1 MKKMRIPTKMLI
13 IGMIPL
19 LLCSCVKEKNIT
31 PDWSI
36 AQQYYLD
43 HINQSI
49 SYLNELKNLDANQL
63 TIQGKVLFSKARTS
77 FKIAEPYASYLNPEV
92 GHRTNGPA
100 LPIFRDDSERVL
112 PPIGLQKIEESIFEG
127 ESDTAQLE
135 YELQMTLGMMN
146 NLKEGIA
153 QREVTP
159 ERFFIATHQ
168 QLLRIISMG
177 VSGFDTPV
185 SGWGIQE
192 TATSL
197 KSLLE
202 VYEMTIEGLI
212 KQKNDSLNQ
221 AFHQSIDEAVAYIV
235 ANTDFETFDRY
246 TLISQYISTITKNWV
261 AIRKT
266 SGLWEGS
273 EYSPFNFAAPTFF
286 ETNSFN
292 VSFFTPSVNKNPS
305 DKQIALGEKLFFEK
319 RLSANGKLACV
330 SCHLPEK
337 AYTDGLKSS
346 EDKDGNPLDRN
357 SPTLFNSVFQR
368 KFFWD
373 GRAENLLDQITGV
386 FNNEKEFNTNAHQFS
401 TEVLKDTSYQALF
414 KEAYGQIPRTN
425 AEIIKAL
432 SSYVS
437 TLNGFDSKFDK
448 NMRGAE
454 ASFTPEEIKGMN
466 LFMGKA
472 LCATCHFI
480 PLTNGTVPPFFNET
494 ESEVIGVPKT
504 SENKEIDDDLGFFWR
519 YGKEIHRG
527 MFKTPTLRNIELTA
541 PYMHNGVYATLEE
554 VMDFYNKGGG
564 AGLGFNIPHQTLPFD
579 SLQLDQE
586 EIGAI
591 IAFMKTLTDTPE
603 ETY

>member
-357 SPTLFNSVFQR
+357 SPTLLNSVFQR

-432 SSYVS
+432 SSYFS